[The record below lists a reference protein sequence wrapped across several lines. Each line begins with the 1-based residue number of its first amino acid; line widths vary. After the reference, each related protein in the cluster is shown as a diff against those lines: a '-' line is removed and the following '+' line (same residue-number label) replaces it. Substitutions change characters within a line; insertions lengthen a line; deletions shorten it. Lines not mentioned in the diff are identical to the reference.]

1 MTDRDEIY
9 AVLISLSGD
18 TLLLPNAA
26 VAEVVSPDRME
37 LAGAGAA
44 PWLAG
49 RILYGGHRLPVVRFE
64 VLNGAGR
71 PEQSR
76 RTRIA
81 IVHAITEKV
90 LNGQYGLICQGY
102 PHLVTLSRSALRNEP
117 RGATDKEELVLTRV
131 GIANTSALIP
141 NLETIEARIAEAQL
155 AQAAT
160 AT

>member
-1 MTDRDEIY
+1 VTTRDEVY

-37 LAGAGAA
+37 VSGPGAQ

-49 RILYGGHRLPVVRFE
+49 RVPYGGHRLPVLRFE
-64 VLNGAGR
+64 VLNGSGR
-71 PEQSR
+71 PEASR

-81 IVHAITEKV
+81 IVNAITGTV
-90 LNGQYGLICQGY
+90 LNGQYGLLCQGY
-102 PHLVTLSRSALRNEP
+102 PHLVTLSRSALRNEQ
-117 RGATDKEELVLTRV
+117 RSSSDNENLVLTRV

-141 NLETIEARIAEAQL
+141 NLEALEARIAEAQL
-155 AQAAT
+155 AQAAS
-160 AT
+160 AA